1 MKAGRHDRCVHR
13 LSIVLDDPLRVPPEQ
28 MMSIAESGLSASPF
42 TWNSSDDVPVN
53 FRDGRLMLGQILDEQ
68 PDLSAVDRFSQF
80 HEKVQTPIQ
89 GRYYS
94 ALMPASPPKSGQQLA
109 FEVDLDRCTGCKA
122 CVSACHSLNGL
133 DDGETWRDVGMIVS
147 GSVGLPILQHVTT
160 ACHHCVEP
168 ACLAACPTE
177 AYEKDPITGIV
188 RHLDDQCFG
197 CQYCALACPYDVPKY
212 HSAKGIVRKCDMCS
226 GRLKAGEAPA
236 CVQACPCEAI
246 AIRVVDIASVVESAK
261 AKVFLP
267 TAPLPDYTVP
277 STIYKTNRPMGEFLQ
292 AADHHQL
299 LHEHAHLPLVAMLVL
314 TQASVGGYV
323 VDLAVRMAGTNII
336 LPLSI
341 HSIFSFFIGQ
351 LGLAAA
357 TLHLGR
363 PLYAYR
369 AFLGFRHSWLS
380 REVIAFSLFAG
391 GSAGLTGL
399 LALQPSVIN
408 VLPGSVQ
415 NLVRQVIGLMPSIV
429 RKPLIEAIGL
439 AGPGLFGLQ
448 MTLTVTLLGLMGV
461 GTSMMV
467 YQVCRRPSWRG
478 WITSSKFFGSTLVLG
493 LASWVASEAWS
504 RVVEGSGAGSR
515 PGSVAFVSALV
526 ASVFLKIGFEVF
538 LLKALMDRELTPM
551 RKSALIITGPLAK
564 VWWSRCGLALIGG
577 LGGGAVL
584 IAPAFGVSMAP
595 IAQAVFWSTVF
606 AVLLVGE
613 LLERGLFFAAVVRL
627 KMPGR

>member
-1 MKAGRHDRCVHR
+1 MSVAEPGLLV
-13 LSIVLDDPLRVPPEQ
+13 SPL
-28 MMSIAESGLSASPF
+28 IGH
-42 TWNSSDDVPVN
+42 PVEN
-53 FRDGRLMLGQILDEQ
+53 PVSFHDGRLMLGRILAEQ
-68 PDLSAVDRFSQF
+68 PDLSAVERFSQF
-80 HEKVQTPIQ
+80 HENDHAPIQ

-94 ALMPASPPKSGQQLA
+94 SLMPATPPGPGQQLA

-133 DDGETWRDVGMIVS
+133 DEDETWRDVGMIVG
-147 GSVGLPILQHVTT
+147 GSAGLPILQHVTT

-197 CQYCALACPYDVPKY
+197 CQYCALACPYDVPKF
-212 HSAKGIVRKCDMCS
+212 HPAKGIVRKCDMCS

-246 AIRVVDIASVVESAK
+246 AIRVVDVSAVVGLAK
-261 AKVFLP
+261 SGVFLP
-267 TAPLPDYTVP
+267 TAPHPDYTIP
-277 STIYKTNRPMGEFLQ
+277 STIYKTNRPTGDFLQ

-299 LHEHAHLPLVAMLVL
+299 HHEHAHLPLVAMLVL
-314 TQASVGGYV
+314 TQASVGGYLI
-323 VDLAVRMAGTNII
+323 DLLVRMAGSPDI

-341 HSIFSFFIGQ
+341 HAIVSFVIGQ

-369 AFLGFRHSWLS
+369 AVLGFRHSWLS

-391 GSAGLTGL
+391 GSAALTGL
-399 LALQPSVIN
+399 MALQPALID
-408 VLPGSVQ
+408 VLPGSVALQ
-415 NLVRQVIGLMPSIV
+415 WNRALGSLPSII
-429 RKPLIEAIGL
+429 RNPLVESIGL

-448 MTLTVTLLGLMGV
+448 MTLAVALLGLMGV

-467 YQVCRRPSWRG
+467 YKVCRRPSWSGR
-478 WITSSKFFGSTLVLG
+478 ITSTKFFGSTVVLG
-493 LASWVASEAWS
+493 LASWVASASWS
-504 RVVEGSGAGSR
+504 RAIIGSGPAARSIEDGFVLAMV
-515 PGSVAFVSALV
+515 VA
-526 ASVFLKIGFEVF
+526 VFAKLAFEVG
-538 LLKALMDRELTPM
+538 LLAPLRDREPTPM
-551 RKSALIITGPLAK
+551 RKSAMIITGPLK
-564 VWWSRCGLALIGG
+564 GVWRLRFALAVV
-577 LGGGAVL
+577 GGGAGAGVL
-584 IAPAFGVSMAP
+584 AWDLLGHSIPGLV
-595 IAQAVFWSTVF
+595 QAGSWSSVF
-606 AVLLVGE
+606 AMILGGE